1 MKEICLVNTAIVHS
15 EDLFQLNLRNV
26 SSGDHNESNE
36 AAGHVDFD
44 GGALAFRRLIPRL
57 SLLCCSGFYGRGR
70 RETVLEGVG
79 EDDISLRI
87 GTFEDAHEHA
97 TVGGVYAQLAT
108 EKAIQVLNS
117 LFSVHC
123 LGLVIETD

>member
-1 MKEICLVNTAIVHS
+1 MNVIWLVNTAIVHS

-44 GGALAFRRLIPRL
+44 GCALVFRRLIPRL

-79 EDDISLRI
+79 EDDISL
-87 GTFEDAHEHA
+87 
-97 TVGGVYAQLAT
+97 L
-108 EKAIQVLNS
+108 
-117 LFSVHC
+117 
-123 LGLVIETD
+123 